1 MERVDTKSVEY
12 ILRELERLKIEIQ
25 RLEAMIIPVQR
36 DPGITDE
43 EIAELLKLAK
53 DDSLENWTDAKK
65 LPELE
70 DWMTYWVRIHRQVEK
85 ALRNLPKAHY
95 KKFLEFVSIL
105 EYEAVPRQKFDII
118 KLEGI

>member
-70 DWMTYWVRIHRQVEK
+70 D
-85 ALRNLPKAHY
+85 
-95 KKFLEFVSIL
+95 
-105 EYEAVPRQKFDII
+105 
-118 KLEGI
+118 